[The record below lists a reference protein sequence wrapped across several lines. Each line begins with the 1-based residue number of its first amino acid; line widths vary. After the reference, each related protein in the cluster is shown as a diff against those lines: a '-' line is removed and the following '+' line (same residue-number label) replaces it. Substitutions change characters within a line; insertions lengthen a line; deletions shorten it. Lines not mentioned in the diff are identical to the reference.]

1 MEDFLEKIDKKDLK
15 LIMLF
20 GSLAKGTFTQHSD
33 IDLLCV
39 YEKEFT
45 DQRERFMHTY
55 QFSKGIVQPKTIS
68 WSELKENLLN
78 DNSFMHHIFKEGI
91 KLYNKIPENKLNS

>member
-1 MEDFLEKIDKKDLK
+1 
-15 LIMLF
+15 
-20 GSLAKGTFTQHSD
+20 
-33 IDLLCV
+33 
-39 YEKEFT
+39 
-45 DQRERFMHTY
+45 MHTY

-78 DNSFMHHIFKEGI
+78 DNSFMQHIFKEGI